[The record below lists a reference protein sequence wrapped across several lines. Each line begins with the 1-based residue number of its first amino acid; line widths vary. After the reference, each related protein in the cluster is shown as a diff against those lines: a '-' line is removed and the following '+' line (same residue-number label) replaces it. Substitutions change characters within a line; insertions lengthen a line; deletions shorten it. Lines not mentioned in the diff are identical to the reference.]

1 LDAVSQLGRSLVH
14 IIFVQFV
21 SLVYRLH
28 MYHSLLSFA
37 SQCPVSYEPLALF
50 DDPGKCTEF
59 DRTVWMPWNIP
70 SMSEN
75 DGDRSERSR

>member
-1 LDAVSQLGRSLVH
+1 
-14 IIFVQFV
+14 
-21 SLVYRLH
+21 